1 MWFKFKCSYCQ
12 NVIDAE
18 EDWIGKEINCPK
30 CGMKIKV
37 SHYLSESSLNDTAVP
52 ERKDTV
58 NGLSHYSPESSLNV
72 SKQINPLID
81 TGEDR
86 FVLGGLQVLKALTLF
101 IVIILLSGI
110 CFTIGNSFHFPWL
123 EVGLMFLAIILC
135 LYILIIL
142 CWFRGM
148 YRHNALL
155 REIYKSISSS
165 QKG

>member
-1 MWFKFKCSYCQ
+1 MSFKFQCSYCQ
-12 NVIDAE
+12 NIFDAE
-18 EDWIGKEINCPK
+18 ENWIGKEINCPK

-37 SHYLSESSLNDTAVP
+37 SHY
-52 ERKDTV
+52 
-58 NGLSHYSPESSLNV
+58 SPESSLNV
-72 SKQINPLID
+72 SKQNNPLID

-123 EVGLMFLAIILC
+123 EVGLMILAIILC